1 MEKRAYIFNTG
12 CIRRALDMTKI
23 HGYLLTNGWQL
34 VNDISAAEIIIISTC
49 GVIERQ
55 ETLSLA
61 AIRDITKRR
70 NPAARV
76 FVTGCL
82 AKIDPG
88 KIQAIGNFTLI
99 PTGDLR
105 RFDEALSSTVAF
117 EDVPDANVLT
127 NQGSIFD
134 YVLAYRFLRNSLF
147 LRLFRR
153 LSTSEKFLRSCV
165 FVNQNVNSIKYT
177 LGLTPRKK
185 LLPYYNIRIAHGC
198 LCSCTFCAT
207 RFATGK
213 LKSKPVDR
221 IVEEFKNGLREGHK
235 IFQLVNEDTG
245 CYGIDIGTTFPHL
258 LRAILAVEGDYQLIL
273 IDFNPQWLVKY
284 YDELLSIFLEHRGKI
299 RELFVSLQS
308 GSDKILKAMGR
319 SYESETVK
327 NMLIDLR
334 ERVPEIMLRTTA
346 LIGFP
351 GETQEDFEMTKKA
364 CQDIAFAEV
373 EIDKYED
380 RPGTRS
386 SLMKDKVPR
395 KIINRRGKELK
406 RAMESVHLGRK
417 DHTPQVVPST
427 A

>member
-34 VNDISAAEIIIISTC
+34 VNDISVADIIIISTC

-61 AIRDITKRR
+61 AIRDITKKR
-70 NPAARV
+70 NPSARV

-82 AKIDPG
+82 AKIDPA

-99 PTGDLR
+99 PTGSLH
-105 RFDEALSSTVAF
+105 RFDAALSSRVAF
-117 EDVPDANVLT
+117 EEVPDANVLT

-147 LRLFRR
+147 LGAFRR

-165 FVNQNVNSIKYT
+165 FVNRNVNSIKYN

-185 LLPYYNIRIAHGC
+185 ILPYYNIRIGHGC
-198 LCSCTFCAT
+198 LCACTFCAT
-207 RFATGK
+207 RFATGR

-221 IVEEFKNGLREGHK
+221 IVGEFKNGLRQDYK

-245 CYGIDIGTTFPHL
+245 CYGIDIGTSFPHL

-284 YDELLSIFLEHRGKI
+284 YEELLSIFLEHRGKI

-308 GSDKILKAMGR
+308 GSDKILRAMGR

-334 ERVPEIMLRTTA
+334 ERAPEIMLRTTA

-351 GETQEDFEMTKKA
+351 GETQDDFEMTKRA
-364 CQDIAFAEV
+364 CQDIGFSEV

-395 KIINRRGKELK
+395 KIINKRGKELK
-406 RAMESVHLGRK
+406 RAMESVRLGRK
-417 DHTPQVVPST
+417 DHTPQIVPST